1 MTIYTIGLYLMAAF
15 YAFAGISHFR
25 NPKFFLKITPPFI
38 PYPEVVNIIIGVVEV
53 LLAILL
59 VIPATRSIGAWGVI
73 ILLILVYPANIYH
86 HIKARR
92 KGKHV
97 TGTLI
102 RLPIQFLLIYLA
114 YLYV

>member
-1 MTIYTIGLYLMAAF
+1 MNLFTIGLYVMAAF

-25 NPKFFLKITPPFI
+25 NPKFFLKITPPWVPF
-38 PYPEVVNIIIGVVEV
+38 PEVVNIIVGIGEV

-59 VIPATRSIGAWGVI
+59 IIPSTRAISAWGVI
-73 ILLILVYPANIYH
+73 ALLILVYPANIYH

-114 YLYV
+114 YLYT

>member
-1 MTIYTIGLYLMAAF
+1 MAAF
-15 YAFAGISHFR
+15 YAYAGISHFR
-25 NPKFFLKITPPFI
+25 NPKFFLKITPPFV
-38 PYPEVVNIIIGVVEV
+38 PYPEVANIIIGAVEI
-53 LLAILL
+53 LLGVLL
-59 VIPATRSIGAWGVI
+59 VIPSTRSIGAWGVI

-86 HIKARR
+86 HMKARR

-97 TGTLI
+97 TATLI